1 MMGAGGI
8 GVAVRSS
15 TNLFASLSNGVLC
28 LRFSFFPSLSRPPI
42 THRQASNLRFGP
54 SGSTTCPTPN
64 KVRRGA
70 PLSTRSTPSK
80 ISRGENRTV
89 FEVEQTK
96 NWAPHTNCSTLAE
109 MAIAS
114 IVHLYVFPAKP
125 YELMGTT
132 SLKIFQFLE
141 TILLIVLLSL
151 M

>member
-1 MMGAGGI
+1 MIHDCKTAGI

-28 LRFSFFPSLSRPPI
+28 
-42 THRQASNLRFGP
+42 LRFGP

>member
-1 MMGAGGI
+1 MIHDCKTAGI
-8 GVAVRSS
+8 GVAVFIYSWD
-15 TNLFASLSNGVLC
+15 T
-28 LRFSFFPSLSRPPI
+28 LSRVLDAGNYHLMLLFMI
-42 THRQASNLRFGP
+42 IRFGP